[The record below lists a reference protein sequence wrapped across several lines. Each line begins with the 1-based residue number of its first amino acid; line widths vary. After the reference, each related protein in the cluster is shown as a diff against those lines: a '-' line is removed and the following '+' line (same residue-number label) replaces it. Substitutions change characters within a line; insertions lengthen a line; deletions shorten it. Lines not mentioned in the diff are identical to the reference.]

1 MEAAVF
7 GITDCSGNNYP
18 ELMAMELKKGY
29 LDSVEVKYQESS
41 IYDDSLN
48 KEAVRE
54 YDKQFGS
61 GEAGKE

>member
-1 MEAAVF
+1 
-7 GITDCSGNNYP
+7 
-18 ELMAMELKKGY
+18 MELKKGY
-29 LDSVEVKYQESS
+29 LDSVEGKYQESS

-54 YDKQFGS
+54 YDKQFRS